1 MALYEE
7 MKRCV
12 AHLHETEPGTP
23 PYTATIRAIR
33 SLAELIGAPAL
44 DLIADEDAERVRSYG
59 MPESTPPMEEP
70 VKTEPAPEKPAE
82 TEPAG
87 KPEDAPAPEEPTEE
101 APEAAPDDGLP
112 TMADCRAELLKARKR
127 GVKIQDLLAQFGAKQ
142 FTAVQRE
149 DYEALMEAARN
160 A

>member
-1 MALYEE
+1 MGLYEE

-12 AHLHETEPGTP
+12 AHLHEETPGTP

-33 SLAELIGAPAL
+33 SLAEMIGAPAL

-59 MPESTPPMEEP
+59 T
-70 VKTEPAPEKPAE
+70 PAPEKKPEEKPTPVEKPEEKPTPVA
-82 TEPAG
+82 EPA
-87 KPEDAPAPEEPTEE
+87 EPTEE
-101 APEAAPDDGLP
+101 PDEPKSASDQPDDDLP

-127 GVKIQDLLAQFGAKQ
+127 GVKIQELLAQFGAKQ
-142 FTAVQRE
+142 FTSVKRE

>member
-1 MALYEE
+1 MGLYEE

-12 AHLHETEPGTP
+12 AHLHEETPGTA

-33 SLAELIGAPAL
+33 SLADLIGAPAL
-44 DLIADEDAERVRSYG
+44 DLIADEDADRVRSYG
-59 MPESTPPMEEP
+59 MPEQTPPMEEP
-70 VKTEPAPEKPAE
+70 VKTEPAPEKPEAS
-82 TEPAG
+82 A
-87 KPEDAPAPEEPTEE
+87 APEEPEE
-101 APEAAPDDGLP
+101 TPPSEDEPKSTSDQPDDDGLP

-127 GVKIQDLLAQFGAKQ
+127 GVKIQELLAQFGAKQ

>member
-59 MPESTPPMEEP
+59 MPESTPTP
-70 VKTEPAPEKPAE
+70 VEKQEDQSEPEKQEETPSPESPPAE
-82 TEPAG
+82 EDEP
-87 KPEDAPAPEEPTEE
+87 KSTSDQPE
-101 APEAAPDDGLP
+101 DDGLP

-127 GVKIQDLLAQFGAKQ
+127 GVKIQELLAQFGAKQ

>member
-1 MALYEE
+1 

-12 AHLHETEPGTP
+12 AHLHEVTPGTP

-59 MPESTPPMEEP
+59 TPAPEKKPEEKPTPVVMPVTA
-70 VKTEPAPEKPAE
+70 EPAPEKPEE
-82 TEPAG
+82 TPRPVE
-87 KPEDAPAPEEPTEE
+87 KPEKTPADEPKS
-101 APEAAPDDGLP
+101 ASDQPDDDLP

-127 GVKIQDLLAQFGAKQ
+127 GVKIQELLAQFGAKQ
-142 FTAVQRE
+142 FTSVKRE

>member
-1 MALYEE
+1 MGLYEE

-12 AHLHETEPGTP
+12 AHLHEETPGTP

-33 SLAELIGAPAL
+33 SLAWLIGAPAL

-59 MPESTPPMEEP
+59 TPAPVEEP
-70 VKTEPAPEKPAE
+70 E
-82 TEPAG
+82 
-87 KPEDAPAPEEPTEE
+87 APEEKPEE
-101 APEAAPDDGLP
+101 TPHPVAEPEETPAPDEPKSTSDQPEDDGLP

-127 GVKIQDLLAQFGAKQ
+127 GVKIQELLAQFGAKQ
-142 FTAVQRE
+142 FTSVKRE

>member
-1 MALYEE
+1 MGLYEE

-12 AHLHETEPGTP
+12 AHLHEETPGTA

-59 MPESTPPMEEP
+59 MPEKAPPMPKE
-70 VKTEPAPEKPAE
+70 
-82 TEPAG
+82 
-87 KPEDAPAPEEPTEE
+87 TEE
-101 APEAAPDDGLP
+101 AQEEVKTATEEVKPTSDQPDSGLP

-127 GVKIQDLLAQFGAKQ
+127 GVKIQELLAQFDAKQ
-142 FTAVQRE
+142 FSAVKRE
-149 DYEALMEAARN
+149 DYAALMEAARN

>member
-70 VKTEPAPEKPAE
+70 VKTEPAPEKPEE
-82 TEPAG
+82 TPRPVE
-87 KPEDAPAPEEPTEE
+87 KPEETTADEPKSTSDQPE
-101 APEAAPDDGLP
+101 DDGLP

-127 GVKIQDLLAQFGAKQ
+127 GVKIQELLAQFGAKQ
-142 FTAVQRE
+142 FTSVKRE

>member
-59 MPESTPPMEEP
+59 T
-70 VKTEPAPEKPAE
+70 PAPEKKPEE
-82 TEPAG
+82 TPPPVEKPEETPPPVAEPA
-87 KPEDAPAPEEPTEE
+87 EPTEE
-101 APEAAPDDGLP
+101 PDEPKSASDQPEDDGLP
-112 TMADCRAELLKARKR
+112 TMTDCRAELLKARKR
-127 GVKIQDLLAQFGAKQ
+127 GVKIQELLAQFGAKQ
-142 FTAVQRE
+142 FTSVKRE

>member
-1 MALYEE
+1 MGLYEE

-12 AHLHETEPGTP
+12 AHLHEETPGTP

-33 SLAELIGAPAL
+33 SLAEMIGAPAL

-59 MPESTPPMEEP
+59 TPTP
-70 VKTEPAPEKPAE
+70 V
-82 TEPAG
+82 G
-87 KPEDAPAPEEPTEE
+87 KPEETPKETPHPVAEPADPTEE
-101 APEAAPDDGLP
+101 TPPSEDEPKPTSDQPEDDGLP

-127 GVKIQDLLAQFGAKQ
+127 GVKIQELLAQFGAKQ
-142 FTAVQRE
+142 FTSVKRE